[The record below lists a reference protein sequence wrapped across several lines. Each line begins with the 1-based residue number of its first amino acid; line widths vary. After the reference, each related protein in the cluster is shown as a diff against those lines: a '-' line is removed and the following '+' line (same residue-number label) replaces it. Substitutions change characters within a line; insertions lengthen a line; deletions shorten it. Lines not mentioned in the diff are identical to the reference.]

1 MTDPR
6 PPDPRASIRPG
17 VVALI
22 AVAAP
27 AVLGLE
33 TAARAL
39 LLPAPL
45 ALLRQEMRPTLTP
58 IAWALL
64 ALTALSVPLAF
75 WAWRALSRRLLA
87 KVEAIGPAAPAA
99 DEKRR
104 GEARFEAM
112 FVATS
117 IPQLPAI
124 LSTLL
129 LTAGSDALPV
139 LAAMGLS
146 TAAVIAIGLSAR
158 AGAGH

>member
-17 VVALI
+17 VIVLI
-22 AVAAP
+22 AAAAP

-45 ALLRQEMRPTLTP
+45 AQLRQEMRPTLTP

-75 WAWRALSRRLLA
+75 WAWRALSRRFLA
-87 KVEAIGPAAPAA
+87 KVEATGSG
-99 DEKRR
+99 EKRR

-129 LTAGSDALPV
+129 LTAGSEALPV
-139 LAAMGLS
+139 LAAMGIS

-158 AGAGH
+158 AGH